1 MNTYSVR
8 RAIKRILWRAGWDLV
23 QFNPSTHTFA
33 RRARFLKNYQIDLV
47 LDVGANTGQYA
58 KQIRELGYKGQIV
71 SFEPLNS
78 AVTELRRAAEQDDN
92 WQVRHHACGAKDG
105 EEIIHVAANSQSSSF
120 LPMRSRHLQVFPDSR
135 YVGKE
140 LVEVKRLDTIFDE
153 VASAHAKIWLKMDVQ
168 GFETQVLEGATAI
181 LHRIALIQTEVSLEP
196 LYEGETT
203 FADILL
209 FMKQRGFELIALES
223 YLSDPATSHLL
234 QVECIFHGSKC
245 SLNK

>member
-1 MNTYSVR
+1 MNRNSVR
-8 RAIKRILWRAGWDLV
+8 LAIKRILRRAGWDVV
-23 QFNPSTHTFA
+23 QFNPSTHPFA

-58 KQIRELGYKGQIV
+58 KEIRELGYKGQIV

-78 AVTELRRAAEQDDN
+78 AVVDLRKAAEQDNN

-135 YVGKE
+135 YVGTE
-140 LVEVKRLDTIFDE
+140 IVEVRRLDTIFHE
-153 VASAHAKIWLKMDVQ
+153 VASAQAKIWLKMDVQ
-168 GFETQVLEGATAI
+168 GFETQVLEGAAAI
-181 LHRIALIQTEVSLEP
+181 LHRIDLIQTEVSLEP
-196 LYEGETT
+196 LYDGETT
-203 FADILL
+203 FVDLIVL
-209 FMKQRGFELIALES
+209 MKQKGFELIALES

-234 QVECIFHGSKC
+234 QVECIFRRAKC
-245 SLNK
+245 CLNK